1 MALIHK
7 VYSGQFLLVSSSCRR
22 SFWLHKGFVA
32 PMAVI
37 TAPEIERI
45 DEIDAPTTETE
56 TLRERGGW
64 SLRPQPRVG
73 LDLGS
78 DEDLLILENLTTM
91 RGMIYHN
98 YHCLGLIVFVD

>member
-1 MALIHK
+1 
-7 VYSGQFLLVSSSCRR
+7 
-22 SFWLHKGFVA
+22 
-32 PMAVI
+32 MAVI

-45 DEIDAPTTETE
+45 EEIDAPTTETE

-64 SLRPQPRVG
+64 LLRPQPRVG

-91 RGMIYHN
+91 RWMIYHN
-98 YHCLGLIVFVD
+98 YHCLGDHRC